1 MTQPVGLSDIFNKLS
16 TYRWGAHHPDCSF
29 HDHHVIRIMN
39 HPFCLGCVSMYSGIV
54 LGVLILFIMYS
65 LNFNWLTIW
74 LIGLGFIPLP
84 YLQMHYQIKWFKIFA
99 RVGLGIGSVLFIGGP
114 LFFTAVDTKGNT
126 IRVLVIA
133 VYIILVRHALSRRQK
148 TMNRPCDTCTE
159 GVFPICSWNKDLI
172 IEASKNG
179 DLDEEGREFMEMV
192 AQSLTVP
199 QNERMVLA
207 LSASDF
213 D

>member
-1 MTQPVGLSDIFNKLS
+1 
-16 TYRWGAHHPDCSF
+16 
-29 HDHHVIRIMN
+29 
-39 HPFCLGCVSMYSGIV
+39 MYSGIV
-54 LGVLILFIMYS
+54 LGVLIIFIMFS

-74 LIGLGFIPLP
+74 LIGLSFVPLP
-84 YLQMHYQIKWFKIFA
+84 YLQMRYQIKWFKIFA
-99 RVGLGIGSVLFIGGP
+99 RFGLGIGSVLFIGGP
-114 LFFTAVDTKGNT
+114 LFFTSVDTKGYT

-133 VYIILVRHALSRRQK
+133 VYIILARHALSRRQK
-148 TMNRPCDTCTE
+148 AIDRPCDTCTE

-172 IEASKNG
+172 IEASKNE